1 MKNGELELLESL
13 RKREFKKEDG
23 KIEEV
28 IREKWGRKEDKN
40 KRGVQCKNGKR
51 GREDNKVG
59 RRIRK
64 KKQIK
69 K

>member
-1 MKNGELELLESL
+1 MWEMKNGELELLESL

-40 KRGVQCKNGKR
+40 KMEV
-51 GREDNKVG
+51 
-59 RRIRK
+59 
-64 KKQIK
+64 
-69 K
+69 